1 LLVDIGSESG
11 IIEKSGAWYSYNGQ
25 RIGQGRENAKMFLK
39 DNTSMMQEIE
49 EKVKVVLGITKEAGA
64 IVEEV
69 ESDD

>member
-1 LLVDIGSESG
+1 
-11 IIEKSGAWYSYNGQ
+11 
-25 RIGQGRENAKMFLK
+25 MFLK